1 MLLFG
6 NSAVDVVTLV
16 EDVGT
21 SVQRMGL
28 QLNDAELAI
37 LF

>member
-1 MLLFG
+1 MLLFA
-6 NSAVDVVTLV
+6 NSAVDVVTLLD
-16 EDVGT
+16 DVGT

-28 QLNDAELAI
+28 QLNDAKLAI